1 MSNLLIR
8 LFVKDSDNH
17 QDPQV
22 RLSYGR
28 LASSTGI
35 LCNVLLCGLKLLA
48 GILSG
53 SVAMIADAFNN
64 LSDAGTSIVTVV
76 GFHLAGQEAD
86 KEHPFGHGRMEYL
99 GALAVGVMIL
109 VMGVE
114 TLLSGVRSILSPAEV
129 AFGWVPFW
137 LLVVS
142 ILMKGGLFLFYR
154 AVGRLIDFPSLIAA
168 AKDSLSDMLATSAV
182 VVSMIISHG
191 FGIPVDGW
199 MGVAVSM
206 LVLKAG
212 FDVVRETVDS
222 LMGGRKNPELGRE
235 IITRMMRYE
244 HILGTHDL
252 LIHDYGPGRCI
263 ASIHAEVPA
272 DGNILVLHEII
283 DRAEHDIGEA
293 LNIPLCIHMDPIV
306 SGDETTDAVHGKL
319 SAFLREKDGGF
330 MLHDL
335 RMVPGE
341 NRTNLVFDVAIPAGC
356 TDTKRITETLCAA
369 AKELDERERRI
380 RKLEMRCEDLEER
393 VAIMAADMQRQ
404 EEGNSDTY
412 PNLLDETNHNKMD
425 I

>member
-1 MSNLLIR
+1 M
-8 LFVKDSDNH
+8 
-17 QDPQV
+17 
-22 RLSYGR
+22 
-28 LASSTGI
+28 
-35 LCNVLLCGLKLLA
+35 KLLRKGESPADQPVRKRLGTLGSGVGVGVNALLAA
-48 GILSG
+48 GKMIIGSLTG
-53 SVAMIADAFNN
+53 SVAVTADAINN
-64 LSDAGTSIVTVV
+64 LSDAAGSVV
-76 GFHLAGQEAD
+76 SLVSMRLAQKPVD

-114 TLLSGVRSILSPAEV
+114 TFISGVKSILNPAPV

-137 LLVVS
+137 LLIAS

-199 MGVAVSM
+199 MGVAVSL

-222 LMGGRKNPELGRE
+222 LMGGRKNPELGKE
-235 IITRMMRYE
+235 IISRLMSYE

-306 SGDETTDAVHGKL
+306 SGDAQTDAAHAHL
-319 SAFLREKDGGF
+319 AATLAAMDGGF

-341 NRTNLVFDVAIPAGC
+341 NRTNLVFDVVIPPGFR
-356 TDTKRITETLCAA
+356 DTKELSTSLCAA
-369 AKELDERERRI
+369 AKEIDPRYECVI
-380 RKLEMRCEDLEER
+380 
-393 VAIMAADMQRQ
+393 
-404 EEGNSDTY
+404 
-412 PNLLDETNHNKMD
+412 HFD
-425 I
+425 INYYH

>member
-1 MSNLLIR
+1 MQKL
-8 LFVKDSDNH
+8 V
-17 QDPQV
+17 
-22 RLSYGR
+22 
-28 LASSTGI
+28 
-35 LCNVLLCGLKLLA
+35 LKLLRKGESPADQPVRKRLGTLGSGVGVGVNALLAA
-48 GILSG
+48 GKLLIGSLPG
-53 SVAMIADAFNN
+53 SVAVTADAINN
-64 LSDAGTSIVTVV
+64 LSDAAGSVV
-76 GFHLAGQEAD
+76 SLVSMRLAQKPVD

-154 AVGRLIDFPSLIAA
+154 AVGRLIDFPSLLAA
-168 AKDSLSDMLATSAV
+168 AKDSLSDMLATFAV
-182 VVSMIISHG
+182 VVSMIVSHG
-191 FGIPVDGW
+191 FKIPIDGW

-244 HILGTHDL
+244 QILGTHDL

-283 DRAEHDIGEA
+283 DRAEHEIGEE

-341 NRTNLVFDVAIPAGC
+341 ERTNLVFDVVIPPGFAE
-356 TDTKRITETLCAA
+356 TKQLTAEICAA
-369 AKELDERERRI
+369 AKQIDPRYECVI
-380 RKLEMRCEDLEER
+380 H
-393 VAIMAADMQRQ
+393 
-404 EEGNSDTY
+404 Y
-412 PNLLDETNHNKMD
+412 D
-425 I
+425 IDYYH

>member
-1 MSNLLIR
+1 MQKL
-8 LFVKDSDNH
+8 VM
-17 QDPQV
+17 
-22 RLSYGR
+22 
-28 LASSTGI
+28 
-35 LCNVLLCGLKLLA
+35 KLLRKGESPADQPVRKRLGTLGSGVGVGVNALLAA
-48 GILSG
+48 GKMIIGSLTG
-53 SVAMIADAFNN
+53 SVAVTADAINN
-64 LSDAGTSIVTVV
+64 LSDAAGSVV
-76 GFHLAGQEAD
+76 SLVSMRLAQKPVD

-114 TLLSGVRSILSPAEV
+114 TFISGVKSILNPAPV

-137 LLVVS
+137 LLIAS

-222 LMGGRKNPELGRE
+222 LMGGRKNPELGKE
-235 IITRMMRYE
+235 IISRLMSYE

-306 SGDETTDAVHGKL
+306 SGDAQTDAAHAHL
-319 SAFLREKDGGF
+319 AATLAAMDGGF

-341 NRTNLVFDVAIPAGC
+341 NRTNLVFDVVIPPGFR
-356 TDTKRITETLCAA
+356 DTKELSAALCAA
-369 AKELDERERRI
+369 AKEIDPRYECVI
-380 RKLEMRCEDLEER
+380 
-393 VAIMAADMQRQ
+393 
-404 EEGNSDTY
+404 
-412 PNLLDETNHNKMD
+412 HFD
-425 I
+425 IDYYH

>member
-1 MSNLLIR
+1 M
-8 LFVKDSDNH
+8 
-17 QDPQV
+17 
-22 RLSYGR
+22 
-28 LASSTGI
+28 
-35 LCNVLLCGLKLLA
+35 KLLRKGESPNDQPVRKRLGTLGSGVGVGVNALLAA
-48 GILSG
+48 GKLIIGSLTG
-53 SVAMIADAFNN
+53 SVAVTADAINN
-64 LSDAGTSIVTVV
+64 LSDAAGSVV
-76 GFHLAGQEAD
+76 SLVSMRLAQKPVD

-114 TLLSGVRSILSPAEV
+114 TFSSGVESILSPEPV

-154 AVGRLIDFPSLIAA
+154 SVGTLIDFPSLIAA

-182 VVSMIISHG
+182 VLSMIAAHG
-191 FGIPVDGW
+191 FNIPIDGW
-199 MGVAVSM
+199 MGVAVSL

-212 FDVVRETVDS
+212 FDVVKETVDS
-222 LMGGRKNPELGRE
+222 LMGGRKNPEVGRE
-235 IITRMMRYE
+235 IISRMMSYE

-283 DRAEHDIGEA
+283 DRAEHEIGEA

-306 SGDETTDAVHGKL
+306 TGDETTDAANAYL
-319 SAFLREKDGGF
+319 SEALKKKWGEGF

-341 NRTNLVFDVAIPAGC
+341 ERTNLVFDVVIPAGFQ
-356 TDTKRITETLCAA
+356 DTKALTEQLCRA
-369 AKELDERERRI
+369 AKEIDPRYECVI
-380 RKLEMRCEDLEER
+380 H
-393 VAIMAADMQRQ
+393 
-404 EEGNSDTY
+404 Y
-412 PNLLDETNHNKMD
+412 D
-425 I
+425 IDYYH

>member
-1 MSNLLIR
+1 MQKL
-8 LFVKDSDNH
+8 V
-17 QDPQV
+17 
-22 RLSYGR
+22 
-28 LASSTGI
+28 
-35 LCNVLLCGLKLLA
+35 LKLLRKGESPADQSVRKRLGTLGSGVGVGVNALLAA
-48 GILSG
+48 GKLLIGSLTG
-53 SVAMIADAFNN
+53 SVAVTADAINN
-64 LSDAGTSIVTVV
+64 LSDAAGSVV
-76 GFHLAGQEAD
+76 SLVSMRLAQKPVD

-154 AVGRLIDFPSLIAA
+154 AVGRLIDFPSLLAA
-168 AKDSLSDMLATSAV
+168 AKDSLSDMLATFAV
-182 VVSMIISHG
+182 VVSMIVSHG
-191 FGIPVDGW
+191 FKIPIDGW

-244 HILGTHDL
+244 QILGTHDL

-283 DRAEHDIGEA
+283 DRAEHEIGEE

-341 NRTNLVFDVAIPAGC
+341 ERTNLVFDVVIPPGFAE
-356 TDTKRITETLCAA
+356 TKQLTAEICAA
-369 AKELDERERRI
+369 AKQIDPRYECVI
-380 RKLEMRCEDLEER
+380 H
-393 VAIMAADMQRQ
+393 
-404 EEGNSDTY
+404 Y
-412 PNLLDETNHNKMD
+412 D
-425 I
+425 IDYYH

>member
-1 MSNLLIR
+1 MQKL
-8 LFVKDSDNH
+8 VM
-17 QDPQV
+17 
-22 RLSYGR
+22 
-28 LASSTGI
+28 
-35 LCNVLLCGLKLLA
+35 KLLRKGESPADQPVRKRLGTLGSGVGVGVNALLAA
-48 GILSG
+48 GKMIIGSLTG
-53 SVAMIADAFNN
+53 SVAVTADAINN
-64 LSDAGTSIVTVV
+64 LSDAAGSVV
-76 GFHLAGQEAD
+76 SLVSMRLAQKPVD

-114 TLLSGVRSILSPAEV
+114 TFISGVKSILNPAPV

-137 LLVVS
+137 LLIAS

-182 VVSMIISHG
+182 VVSMIFSHG

-199 MGVAVSM
+199 MGVAVSL

-222 LMGGRKNPELGRE
+222 LMGGRKNPELGKE
-235 IITRMMRYE
+235 IISRLMSYE

-306 SGDETTDAVHGKL
+306 SGDAQTDAAHAHL
-319 SAFLREKDGGF
+319 AATLAAMDGGF

-341 NRTNLVFDVAIPAGC
+341 NRTNLVFDVVIPPGFR
-356 TDTKRITETLCAA
+356 DTKELSAALCAA
-369 AKELDERERRI
+369 AKEIDPRYECVI
-380 RKLEMRCEDLEER
+380 
-393 VAIMAADMQRQ
+393 
-404 EEGNSDTY
+404 
-412 PNLLDETNHNKMD
+412 HFD
-425 I
+425 IDYYH

>member
-1 MSNLLIR
+1 MQKLI
-8 LFVKDSDNH
+8 
-17 QDPQV
+17 
-22 RLSYGR
+22 
-28 LASSTGI
+28 
-35 LCNVLLCGLKLLA
+35 LKLLRPGETPA
-48 GILSG
+48 DQPVRKRLGTLGSGVGVAVNAVLALGKLLIGSLTG
-53 SVAMIADAFNN
+53 SVAVTADAINN
-64 LSDAGTSIVTVV
+64 FSDAAGSVV
-76 GFHLAGQEAD
+76 SLVSMRLAQKPVD

-114 TLLSGVRSILSPAEV
+114 TLISGVESIIEPTPV

-137 LLVVS
+137 LLVASV
-142 ILMKGGLFLFYR
+142 LMKGGLFLFYR

-182 VVSMIISHG
+182 VASMIAAHG
-191 FGIPVDGW
+191 FGVPIDGW
-199 MGVAVSM
+199 MGVAVSL

-235 IITRMMRYE
+235 IISRLMTYE

-252 LIHDYGPGRCI
+252 LIHDYGPGRCV

-283 DRAEHDIGEA
+283 DRAEHEIGEE

-306 SGDETTDAVHGKL
+306 TGDEKTDAAHAYL
-319 SAFLREKDGGF
+319 SAALKKLGDEF

-341 NRTNLVFDVAIPAGC
+341 ERTNLVFDVVIPAGYS
-356 TDTKRITETLCAA
+356 DTKRLTEQLCQA
-369 AKELDERERRI
+369 AKELDPRYECVI
-380 RKLEMRCEDLEER
+380 H
-393 VAIMAADMQRQ
+393 
-404 EEGNSDTY
+404 Y
-412 PNLLDETNHNKMD
+412 D
-425 I
+425 IDYYH

>member
-1 MSNLLIR
+1 MQKL
-8 LFVKDSDNH
+8 V
-17 QDPQV
+17 
-22 RLSYGR
+22 
-28 LASSTGI
+28 
-35 LCNVLLCGLKLLA
+35 LKLLRKGESPADQPVRKRLGTLGSGVGVGVNALLAA
-48 GILSG
+48 GKMLIGSLTG
-53 SVAMIADAFNN
+53 SVAVTADAINN
-64 LSDAGTSIVTVV
+64 LSDAAGSVV
-76 GFHLAGQEAD
+76 SLVSMRLAQKPVD

-154 AVGRLIDFPSLIAA
+154 AVGRLIDFPSLLAA

-182 VVSMIISHG
+182 VVSMIVSHG
-191 FGIPVDGW
+191 FNIPIDGW

-244 HILGTHDL
+244 QILGTHDL

-283 DRAEHDIGEA
+283 DRAEHEIGEE

-341 NRTNLVFDVAIPAGC
+341 ERTNLVFDVVIPPGFAE
-356 TDTKRITETLCAA
+356 TKQLTAEICAA
-369 AKELDERERRI
+369 AKQIDPRYECVI
-380 RKLEMRCEDLEER
+380 H
-393 VAIMAADMQRQ
+393 
-404 EEGNSDTY
+404 Y
-412 PNLLDETNHNKMD
+412 D
-425 I
+425 IDYYH